1 MKNKIPIEIKIII
14 LLTISLIY
22 FLTFD
27 INKFDTA
34 DIIFI
39 IYFFTSVIN
48 IYFIFVKHRS
58 LNEIVIN
65 IFNLISAILFFFL
78 SYFQFNHFQN
88 KDKFI
93 EI

>member
-1 MKNKIPIEIKIII
+1 MKNKISIKIKTII
-14 LLTISLIY
+14 LLVISVIY

-27 INKFDTA
+27 INKFDVA

-39 IYFFTSVIN
+39 IDFLISVIN

-65 IFNLISAILFFFL
+65 IFNLISAILFFF
-78 SYFQFNHFQN
+78 
-88 KDKFI
+88 FI
-93 EI
+93 VFSVQPFSRQR